1 MKHPIW
7 GITLLVL
14 GLLVIAD
21 GLFGFIQ
28 RHTVTMRWL
37 YIALGALLIVRGLY
51 VWWTSRQQ
59 K

>member
-1 MKHPIW
+1 MNHPIW

-28 RHTVTMRWL
+28 RLSGMMRWT
-37 YIALGALLIVRGLY
+37 YFALGALLIVRALH
-51 VWWTSRQQ
+51 VWLSSRS
-59 K
+59 KK